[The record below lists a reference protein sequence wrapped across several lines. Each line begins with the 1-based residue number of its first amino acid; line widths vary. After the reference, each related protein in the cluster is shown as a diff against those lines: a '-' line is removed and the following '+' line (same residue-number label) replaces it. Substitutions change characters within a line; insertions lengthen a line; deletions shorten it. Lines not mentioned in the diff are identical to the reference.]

1 MCVHVTAVL
10 IVFMPRN
17 AELRTMW
24 LGSITSAWLA
34 RLFGTYLNE
43 EGFKERIMY
52 AQSVCVCV
60 SMSEWNVMYVVEC
73 MWLHCLL
80 THWHLACQNA
90 PWNSPPSSLH
100 WAAVQGHRVWPLQ
113 AGVLP
118 HPNPS
123 GRCAAMSLLEE
134 KHTFRTV
141 YVYIHTAITCIH
153 DWKKEC
159 ILEHVDWALAP
170 NTGTHTHV
178 YTLTHARTNTH
189 KHEHTHKRTH
199 KHEHTN
205 THAHTHTHT
214 HTHTNTH
221 TRTHARISY

>member
-1 MCVHVTAVL
+1 MKSLLPWRNTCYRVPATCVCACHCS
-10 IVFMPRN
+10 
-17 AELRTMW
+17 LR
-24 LGSITSAWLA
+24 
-34 RLFGTYLNE
+34 
-43 EGFKERIMY
+43 FKKRIMY

-60 SMSEWNVMYVVEC
+60 PMPEWNVMYLVEC

-141 YVYIHTAITCIH
+141 YVRIHTHSNYMHSWLKEGMYTGACRLSTCTKHRHAHTCIH
-153 DWKKEC
+153 
-159 ILEHVDWALAP
+159 
-170 NTGTHTHV
+170 
-178 YTLTHARTNTH
+178 TN
-189 KHEHTHKRTH
+189 
-199 KHEHTN
+199 
-205 THAHTHTHT
+205 
-214 HTHTNTH
+214 
-221 TRTHARISY
+221 TRTH